1 MFDDTGGSGDFQ
13 EDGDC
18 HVVEHLRAQDEEH
31 RREAGGPLSPNE
43 KPLVI
48 SDDFWHRG

>member
-1 MFDDTGGSGDFQ
+1 MIFPFEVSLNTGGSGDFQ

-31 RREAGGPLSPNE
+31 RREAGGPKRAQTRNLC
-43 KPLVI
+43 
-48 SDDFWHRG
+48 